1 MLLASMR
8 PGPDVDGEKR
18 LWHFE
23 KVAGADLVYTCPG
36 KYIKVVDEL
45 GYNVEF
51 DSEAWKEPVPDEV
64 IEKLSKFQYFREAY
78 DPYGLEPPQFNTH
91 PSTVNTA
98 TQFSNATNE
107 MESFVAEALKNADIK
122 SKVQVLV

>member
-1 MLLASMR
+1 MIHT
-8 PGPDVDGEKR
+8 G
-18 LWHFE
+18 
-23 KVAGADLVYTCPG
+23 
-36 KYIKVVDEL
+36 
-45 GYNVEF
+45 
-51 DSEAWKEPVPDEV
+51 
-64 IEKLSKFQYFREAY
+64 LSRH
-78 DPYGLEPPQFNTH
+78 NSIH